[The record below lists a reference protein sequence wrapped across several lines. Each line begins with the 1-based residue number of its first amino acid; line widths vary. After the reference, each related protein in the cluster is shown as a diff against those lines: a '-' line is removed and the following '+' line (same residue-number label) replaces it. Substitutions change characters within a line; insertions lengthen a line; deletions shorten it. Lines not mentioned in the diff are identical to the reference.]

1 MELSVVMPCLNEAET
16 VETCVRKTI
25 GFFEDKGID
34 GEVVIADNG
43 STDGSQQLARDAGA
57 RVVPVIDKGYGNA
70 LMGGIAAA
78 RGTYVAMGDADDSYD
93 FATLGPFLD
102 ELRDGADL
110 VMGNRFKGGIAE
122 GAMPPLHR
130 YLGNPVLSFVGRLF
144 FRSKIGDFHCGL
156 RAFNKEAIMRLGL
169 QTGGMEFA
177 SEMVVKA
184 TLQGYDIRE
193 VPTTLS
199 PDGRTRAPHLNTW
212 RDGWRHLRFLML
224 YSPRWLFLIPGL
236 VFMTL
241 GLVAGI
247 ALSTGPVTV
256 GEVAFDV
263 DTLVGAGAA
272 LVIGFQAVLFALLT
286 KVYAMQEGFLPH
298 DRRVQKI
305 IDWWSLERGLLL
317 GGLLAVAGL
326 AGLIASLLH
335 WRLNSFGELDPRHSL
350 RIVVPA
356 ATAFVMSFQ
365 AIFASLFVSILGI
378 RRRQHPPLTDA
389 AEEAAGVV
397 DAAARKVARGE
408 KTPSETEKAS
418 SKKASSEDEK
428 DEKSEKDEKA
438 QSEKVTAGK
447 AGKAGKKASDD
458 DGEDGSSAK

>member
-25 GFFEDKGID
+25 GFFEENGID

-57 RVVPVIDKGYGNA
+57 RVVPVVDKGYGNA
-70 LMGGIAAA
+70 LMGGIRAA

-93 FATLGPFLD
+93 FTTLGPFLD

-110 VMGNRFKGGIAE
+110 VMGNRFKGGIAD

-144 FRSKIGDFHCGL
+144 FGSKIGDFHCGL
-156 RAFNKEAIMRLGL
+156 RAFNKESIMRLGL

-184 TLQGYDIRE
+184 TLAKYDIRE

-212 RDGWRHLRFLML
+212 RDGWRHLRFLLL

-236 VFMTL
+236 AFMTL
-241 GLVAGI
+241 GLIAGI
-247 ALSTGPVTV
+247 ALSFGPVRV
-256 GEVAFDV
+256 GEIAFDV

-272 LVIGFQAVLFALLT
+272 MVIGFQAALFALLT

-305 IDWWSLERGLLL
+305 LGWWSLERGLVL
-317 GGLLAVAGL
+317 GGLLAIAGL
-326 AGLIASLLH
+326 AGLAASLFH
-335 WRLNSFGELDPRHSL
+335 WRVNNFGELDPRESL
-350 RIVVPA
+350 RIVVPS
-356 ATAFVMSFQ
+356 ATALVMSLQ
-365 AIFASLFVSILGI
+365 AVFASLFASILSI
-378 RRRQHPPLTDA
+378 RRRQHPPAYDPA
-389 AEEAAGVV
+389 DEAAGVV
-397 DAAARKVARGE
+397 DAAAHKVAAE
-408 KTPSETEKAS
+408 VAEAAEAAKAEPVASAEKAEPVPAAAGAETGAE
-418 SKKASSEDEK
+418 KKIE
-428 DEKSEKDEKA
+428 EKA
-438 QSEKVTAGK
+438 E
-447 AGKAGKKASDD
+447 
-458 DGEDGSSAK
+458 